1 MRKLIFQMMVTL
13 DGFFEG
19 PNKEL
24 DWHVWNEEMNEY
36 ANQLLNSADA
46 LLFGRKTYELMAGF
60 WPTPAADTEDK
71 NIADKMNNLAKIVF
85 SKTLSTVDWNNT
97 RLVKEDVAG
106 EIFKLKQYKPGQ
118 EKVIVIFGSSDFA
131 CSLIQHHLIDE
142 YQIIV
147 NPVVLGKGKRFFEG
161 LNDKLDLK
169 LLRTKTF
176 SSGNVLLYYEQVNN
190 N

>member
-1 MRKLIFQMMVTL
+1 
-13 DGFFEG
+13 
-19 PNKEL
+19 
-24 DWHVWNEEMNEY
+24 MNEY
-36 ANQLLNSADA
+36 ANELLNSAGT
-46 LLFGRKTYELMAGF
+46 LLFGRVTYELMAGF
-60 WPTPAADTEDK
+60 WPTSAANVEDHRV
-71 NIADKMNNLAKIVF
+71 AYKMNHLPKFVF
-85 SKTLSTVDWNNT
+85 SKTLSTADWNNT

-106 EIFKLKQYKPGQ
+106 DIFKLKQSGSGQ
-118 EKVIVIFGSSDFA
+118 EKDIVIFGNSDFA

-147 NPVVLGKGKRFFEG
+147 NPVVLGNGKRLFEG

-169 LLRTKTF
+169 LRRTKTF